1 VKRRRRAGSKRVM
14 VKTAP
19 INNHTRRL
27 VAIRRLHAAIAIVMA
42 KPITRKHSTRAADAV
57 RSILA
62 KSRTDVVDLTA
73 SNKQSRPPAIVA
85 LVGMSVVRNVAYSMA
100 MSGALRRRVKASTGQ
115 ESTTPSRKNAAV
127 RVNTGVAL
135 ALVNTGKGIV
145 TRRVA
150 ADRPSAKLEATRRAM
165 AKKSPMA
172 VRSLPG
178 MNAKNMVVNLEAT
191 AVSNHNTVLTLIAL
205 EDMVVRRNQAT
216 VVRVPADTVVRK
228 AWNMEVSDQTN
239 LMALL
244 GSLEGLV
251 MSLRA
256 MVAAATTKMN
266 MARGGKSMVQVDTG
280 DGTRH
285 TVLCRSLARTCLVCF
300 EQAR

>member
-1 VKRRRRAGSKRVM
+1 LLEVLEAPCLEVLLVKRRRRRAGSKRVM
-14 VKTAP
+14 VRTAP

-27 VAIRRLHAAIAIVMA
+27 AAIRRLHAAIAIVMA
-42 KPITRKHSTRAADAV
+42 MPSTRKHSSQAADAV
-57 RSILA
+57 RNIPV

-73 SNKQSRPPAIVA
+73 TNKQSRPPAIVA

-172 VRSLPG
+172 VRNLP
-178 MNAKNMVVNLEAT
+178 
-191 AVSNHNTVLTLIAL
+191 AL